1 MNRPCIGCGVDG
13 LLCALHRPSIVCD
26 IDRLLCALFRPC
38 IGCGVDGLLCA
49 LLVGVQALAVCGF
62 FGNISYKL

>member
-13 LLCALHRPSIVCD
+13 LLCAL
-26 IDRLLCALFRPC
+26 LRPC

-49 LLVGVQALAVCGF
+49 LLVGVQALAVCDF
-62 FGNISYKL
+62 FGNVSYKL